1 MAIFGVAIGL
11 SAFLLF
17 WVEPL
22 VGQLVLPIF
31 GGSPAVWATV
41 LVFFQGAVLLGY
53 LYSHAS
59 VTRLGVRRGAAVH
72 IVLAALAFAWL
83 ALMPFRQADLRAS
96 DLPSALDVLRILIA
110 GIGLP
115 VVVLTATTPLIS
127 AWFAATRRARAAAG
141 ADDPD
146 GDPYHLYALS
156 NAASLAALLA
166 YPLVLGRLVGLS
178 RQVELWTLA
187 FLGLGIVLA
196 ATAATVLRR
205 PAAAVEGARAPGG
218 GAGSPT
224 AAASPASAAPATET
238 ASPTDAG
245 VGWGRRLKW
254 ILLAAIPSGLLAA
267 VTNFIA
273 ADLIAAPLLWVG
285 PLAVYL
291 GSFIVAFSARG
302 RRLVPFAVAIA
313 PAAITLLWTP
323 IGSAGGW
330 PILPLVLLE
339 WSGLAIIAT
348 ALHGR
353 LAEDRPAPARLTEF
367 YLVQSAG
374 GVIGGAFVAIVAP
387 LAFNGVWEYPALLV
401 GALAALAITAPR
413 RAARARVAR
422 DEAVAAVTPDR
433 APAPGGGTAGV
444 PAGAATASPRT
455 ARRPLNL
462 RPFFAGGWTR
472 LVPFLVVAGVLTA
485 IMAFER
491 SIATPV
497 AVRWFGVG
505 ALILLV
511 GAQPRFLAVATGLV
525 LAIAT
530 FVLPAPA
537 LLRDRSFFGVTE
549 VVPTADGRWIQL
561 MNGTT
566 VHGVQSTEDRLRQT
580 PTFYYA
586 RSGPL
591 GDVFDVLGE
600 TRPDA
605 DIAVAGLGAGGIAA
619 YIEPSNTMTFFEI
632 DPVVIAV
639 AGDSRYFTFLADAPS
654 PPRIVLGDARLSL
667 RDEPAA
673 SYDLVI
679 LDAFSSDAPPAH
691 LLTVEALLEDR
702 RVLRPGGILV
712 IHVSNR
718 YFDLAPALGAAGER
732 LEMTVLE
739 RRYSPTP
746 ADAAEAGASP
756 SIWVVATADPAIIE
770 TLRAAGWHDTD
781 HAGVEPLTDDHPD
794 VLRFLIGS

>member
-83 ALMPFRQADLRAS
+83 ALVPFRQADLRAS

-127 AWFAATRRARAAAG
+127 AWFAATRRTRTVAEG
-141 ADDPD
+141 GDPD
-146 GDPYHLYALS
+146 GDPYGLYALS

-166 YPLVLGRLVGLS
+166 YPLILGRLVGLS

-196 ATAATVLRR
+196 VTVATVLRR
-205 PAAAVEGARAPGG
+205 PAGSVVEVPTEGSAAVAGMAPAGTAPVEAAALAPDEAVASAPLEAAAGADG
-218 GAGSPT
+218 GAGE
-224 AAASPASAAPATET
+224 A
-238 ASPTDAG
+238 

-254 ILLAAIPSGLLAA
+254 VLLAAIPSGLLAA

-291 GSFIVAFSARG
+291 ASFIVAFSARG
-302 RRLVPFAVAIA
+302 RRLVPFAVVLA

-374 GVIGGAFVAIVAP
+374 GVIGGAFVAVLSP

-401 GALAALAITAPR
+401 GALVALAITAPR
-413 RAARARVAR
+413 RAAKARAAR
-422 DEAVAAVTPDR
+422 DPGAVASATPR
-433 APAPGGGTAGV
+433 
-444 PAGAATASPRT
+444 S

-462 RPFFAGGWTR
+462 RPFFAGGGAR
-472 LVPFLVVAGVLTA
+472 LVPFVVVAGVLTA
-485 IMAFER
+485 IMALER

-566 VHGVQSTEDRLRQT
+566 VHGVQSTEARLRQT

-591 GDVFDVLGE
+591 GDIFDVLGRS
-600 TRPDA
+600 RPDA

-619 YIEPSNTMTFFEI
+619 YIQPANTMTFFEI
-632 DPVVIAV
+632 DPVVIEV
-639 AGDSRYFTFLADAPS
+639 ASDPRYFTFLADAPTT
-654 PPRIVLGDARLSL
+654 PRIVLGDARLSL
-667 RDEPAA
+667 RDEPEA

-702 RVLRPGGILV
+702 RVLRPGGILM

-718 YFDLAPALGAAGER
+718 YFDLAPALGAAGAR

-746 ADAAEAGASP
+746 EDAAEAGASP
-756 SIWVVATADPAIIE
+756 SIWVVATADPAILE
-770 TLRAAGWHDTD
+770 ELRLAGWHDTD

-794 VLRFLIGS
+794 VLRFLIGG